1 MEVARPILV
10 MEQLGHAQAHVWLA
24 FCENLPEAWLVG
36 ACTPLLDPEE
46 RRRWGRLRLSADRHQ
61 YLAAHALL
69 RVALSR
75 YADVAPQEWRLRPGA
90 AGKPEI
96 AGPAAAPPL
105 RFSLSHTRGLAAC
118 IVALERDVGVD
129 VEAMGS
135 GAEVAEAAEQFLAPA
150 ERAACDALPPGA
162 RRERLYEYWTLKEAY
177 VKGCGRGLSL
187 PLRGIAFEIDASR
200 RIRVALGAG
209 IGDSGE
215 DWQFL
220 LSEPSPAHKLAAA
233 VRRRRGEAV
242 AIVERLLALK
252 DLTAHLE

>member
-1 MEVARPILV
+1 MPI
-10 MEQLGHAQAHVWLA
+10 MEQLRRAQAHVWLA
-24 FCENLPEAWLVG
+24 FCGNLAEARLVD

-46 RRRWGRLRLSADRHQ
+46 RRTCSRFRHAADRQQ

-75 YADVAPQEWRLRPGA
+75 YADVAPQEWRFRPGA
-90 AGKPEI
+90 AGKPEV
-96 AGPAAAPPL
+96 AGPAASPPL

-118 IVALERDVGVD
+118 IVALEMDVGVD

-135 GAEVAEAAEQFLAPA
+135 GADVSEAAEQFLAPA
-150 ERAACDALPPGA
+150 ERAACDALPLAA

-177 VKGCGRGLSL
+177 AKGCGQGLSL
-187 PLRGIAFEIDASR
+187 PLREITFEIDASR
-200 RIRVALGAG
+200 RIRVALGAA

-233 VRRRRGEAV
+233 VRRRCGEDV
-242 AIVERLLALK
+242 ALAERLVDLENLA
-252 DLTAHLE
+252 AHM